1 MKLSLGWLGISAG
14 VLLVGMYMP
23 SAVAE
28 EVKAEKVQAL
38 SVTLEVDRES
48 NGINVRIAKSGDD
61 QEQKKLDNE
70 GVESARSWRFELS
83 EPNQQKTLAII
94 NIEIEGFE
102 IEDKQ
107 QQSGIERQQQWI
119 DQWFEQ
125 QRLQRN
131 DALETTPKDD

>member
-119 DQWFEQ
+119 NQWFEQ